1 MRAWIRE
8 NSNLT
13 MGEMLR
19 KAEEAIHVAETSDS
33 GSGSIQTEED
43 ESLYE
48 FQAAIAVAITSLT
61 TALRPWPHIQQLA
74 RLSPEVLELPSSNFD
89 DQAPAVMVILEV
101 ILPAPEAK
109 LTPVQSRA
117 SGVQAPEFETGRV
130 DTDKPPAPFIY
141 TPWTL
146 FAKSQNMIMRGK
158 MWTDACRHFNTELN
172 RLYPQL
178 PNDLAAEFAATE
190 GRGID
195 AANPFSETLHRYG
208 GAWSSR
214 ALDFSRGLQIDTA
227 HRRQSSF
234 NTIGSPG
241 YISSDSDET
250 DPRKSFGIGAS
261 VTSLQQTSAPES
273 GRRTRPNTAAT
284 EGGIKKG
291 LSALVSRAKESV
303 APDVQ
308 NSAAHETPGPP
319 VYNDIRGKTDQ

>member
-13 MGEMLR
+13 MGELLR

-48 FQAAIAVAITSLT
+48 FQAAISVAITSLT

-117 SGVQAPEFETGRV
+117 SGVQAPEIDTGRV
-130 DTDKPPAPFIY
+130 DTDKPPVPFIY

-158 MWTDACRHFNTELN
+158 MWTDACRHFTTELN
-172 RLYPQL
+172 RLYSQL
-178 PNDLAAEFAATE
+178 PNDLAAEVAAAE
-190 GRGID
+190 GR
-195 AANPFSETLHRYG
+195 ATQATNPFAEALHQYG
-208 GAWSSR
+208 GKWSSR
-214 ALDFSRGLQIDTA
+214 ALEFSKGLQIDST
-227 HRRQSSF
+227 HRRQSSI
-234 NTIGSPG
+234 NSIGSPG

-250 DPRKSFGIGAS
+250 DLKKGFGIGAS
-261 VTSLQQTSAPES
+261 VTSLQQITGPES
-273 GRRTRPNTAAT
+273 GRRSRPNTAAT
-284 EGGIKKG
+284 EGGLKKG
-291 LSALVSRAKESV
+291 LSALVSRAKETV
-303 APDVQ
+303 APDEQ
-308 NSAAHETPGPP
+308 NSSTHDLPGPP
-319 VYNDIRGKTDQ
+319 LYHSIRGKTDQ